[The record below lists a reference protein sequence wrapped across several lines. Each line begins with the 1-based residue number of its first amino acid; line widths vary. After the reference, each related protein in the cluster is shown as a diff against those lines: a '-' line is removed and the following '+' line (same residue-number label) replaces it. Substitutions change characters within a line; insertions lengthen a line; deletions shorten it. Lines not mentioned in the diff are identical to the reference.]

1 MQSGLKTVKIHKNSV
16 TEHKQSKEDEFKT
29 YFSDQRIEIP
39 ENEKVWQ
46 ALSHIFIRR

>member
-16 TEHKQSKEDEFKT
+16 NEHKQDEFKT